1 MRRMLPLAALLSLAA
16 CEQVMTSTPAY
27 EPQKAGSVDQAMC
40 LLGFAAV
47 PLKELLTG
55 HHLVEAVVNG
65 RPGTFILD
73 TGANASVVHTGF
85 AEQFGLKPALGGL
98 VPAVGIG
105 TGGAQKAG
113 VARIDSLSIAGI
125 DIRQR
130 RLMTA
135 DLGQVVRLLG
145 PLAGGAQV
153 SGIIGQDVM
162 KEHRAVIDVAKPIL
176 YLIAADADP
185 APVEAST
192 CTETHAAAAR

>member
-1 MRRMLPLAALLSLAA
+1 MTLRPLLAAVLFALAA
-16 CEQVMTSTPAY
+16 CDQVMTSTPAY
-27 EPQKAGSVDQAMC
+27 EPQKAGTVDQAMC

-65 RPGTFILD
+65 KPGTFILD
-73 TGANASVVHTGF
+73 TGANASVVHAGF
-85 AEQFGLKPALGGL
+85 ADQFGLKPALGGL
-98 VPAVGIG
+98 VPAIGIG
-105 TGGAQKAG
+105 VGGAQKAG
-113 VARIDSLSIAGI
+113 FARIDSLAIAGI

-135 DLGQVVRLLG
+135 DLSQVVQLLG

-176 YLIAADADP
+176 YLVEADADP
-185 APVEAST
+185 APVEASR
-192 CTETHAAAAR
+192 CTMPRAARP